1 MHLVLVIEEKT
12 QSQSSFKAMGHAKE
26 IITLD
31 VYADYKGIISDGV
44 PEMETYMQEVLLKKE
59 DKSDFII
66 ELLEIEIDV
75 SEYLSG

>member
-1 MHLVLVIEEKT
+1 MDMDRNRFMENIIEQIKEAQLKL
-12 QSQSSFKAMGHAKE
+12 GYAKE

-44 PEMETYMQEVLLKKE
+44 PEMETYMQEVLPKKE
-59 DKSDFII
+59 DKSDFIM

-75 SEYLSG
+75 SE